1 MPLVDDKH
9 LQDAENIT
17 PMIRT
22 EKLNDEVGRLLD
34 AVSAKLTTKNVTTL
48 VGEVVQGGED
58 VSSVAKAFLIANH
71 LI

>member
-1 MPLVDDKH
+1 MPLIDDKH

-34 AVSAKLTTKNVTTL
+34 
-48 VGEVVQGGED
+48 G
-58 VSSVAKAFLIANH
+58 
-71 LI
+71 